1 MKVKCTKLHTEM
13 KIINIDSD
21 SWLTLGKEYI
31 VLNISI
37 SSTQGTL
44 YRLIGDNEDKMP
56 ALYKASQFE
65 IVSGKIPS
73 NWEIFQRE
81 RSDELEM
88 IPRPWKSLG
97 FWVKCYDLDPN
108 ALEIYKREVE
118 IIYSEENSL

>member
-73 NWEIFQRE
+73 NWEIFHE
-81 RSDELEM
+81 KEAM
-88 IPRPWKSLG
+88 
-97 FWVKCYDLDPN
+97 N
-108 ALEIYKREVE
+108 
-118 IIYSEENSL
+118 